1 MVQKST
7 VVSCLVCASLQ
18 VGVLFA
24 QQVQSPKQGTPSVES
39 VPAADYRVTKLVL
52 SPGKPVSGLEG
63 SHVVFSPLQC
73 TATGDVLVG
82 IPTPPAFRESR
93 VASLSRY
100 GGRVLDFQTIPGL
113 YDMQLLTF
121 FPSHSDVA
129 FLFHASEENK
139 ESDYRMVTDKG
150 QIVTG
155 KDNRTEHN
163 YYVVRFGLDG
173 QYKSKTKLPSG
184 KLDFKVVALPSG
196 DLLLLSYDQA
206 NRTPVLQVLDESR
219 RPVNA
224 IPLQGGLVNDEA
236 IDRGRSGDALDA
248 AKASMSVSSWQFI
261 PARGKVLLYRP
272 KANAPILEIGN
283 GGSVREVP
291 VEGPRGYELDS
302 FIPSTKHWFAI
313 FRRSGIG
320 NGGSSVDSRASSKN
334 FLMAE
339 LNPYDGSV
347 ERLFE
352 MESDSFFNI
361 ACEADGQFISY
372 SVDDDSNPKF
382 SLSFTDVPN

>member
-7 VVSCLVCASLQ
+7 VVSCFVCASLQ

-52 SPGKPVSGLEG
+52 SPGKPVSGLDG
-63 SHVVFSPLQC
+63 SHIFVRPLQC
-73 TATGDVLVG
+73 TATGDALVE
-82 IPTPPAFRESR
+82 IPTPPAFRDFS
-93 VASLSRY
+93 VNSLSRS
-100 GGRVLDFQTIPGL
+100 GGRAFDFKTIPGL
-113 YDMQLLTF
+113 YDLQLFSF
-121 FPSHSDVA
+121 FPSDSDVA

-139 ESDYRMVTDKG
+139 ESDYRMETDEG
-150 QIVTG
+150 QIVAG
-155 KDNRTEHN
+155 RRNRTEHHE
-163 YYVVRFGLDG
+163 YVVRFGLDG
-173 QYKSKTKLPSG
+173 QYKSKTMLPSG
-184 KLDFKVVALPSG
+184 KLYYKVAVLPSG
-196 DLLLLSYDQA
+196 ELLLLSYDQA
-206 NRTPVLQVLDESR
+206 NRTPVLQALDESG

-224 IPLQGGLVNDEA
+224 IPLQGGLVNDAA

-248 AKASMSVSSWQFI
+248 AKASMSVASWQFI

-272 KANAPILEIGN
+272 NANAPILEIGN
-283 GGSVREVP
+283 GGSAREVP

-302 FIPSTKHWFAI
+302 FVPSTKHWFAI

-320 NGGSSVDSRASSKN
+320 GVGSSVDSRASSKN

-339 LNPYDGSV
+339 LNPSDGSV

-352 MESDSFFNI
+352 MDSGSFFDI

-372 SVDDDSNPKF
+372 SVDDSSSKF
-382 SLSFTDVPN
+382 LLSYTDVPN